1 MRAWWAIGV
10 AGLAAASPAA
20 AQQAAQAA
28 QASAGDPAALPSVVV
43 TAQRRPEL
51 VQEVPFN
58 VSILRGEAL
67 DVLAVSGR
75 DLRYLASRLPSLH
88 VESDF
93 GRSFPR
99 FYLRG
104 LGNTDFDLN
113 AAQPVSVV
121 YDDVVQESPLL
132 KSFPLF
138 DLQQVEVLRGPQGSL
153 FGRNAPGGVVKFESA
168 RPVFKREGYFN
179 AGYGK
184 ERLRNLDGAFNT
196 PLAETLAL
204 RVSLQSQHRANR
216 VFNDRP
222 EAATTEFE
230 GYHDNAAR
238 LQLLYQP
245 SPAFSALLNGHGR
258 RMGGRATLF
267 RANILQKGS
276 NALVPDFDYASLP
289 TDGMNHQFLN
299 TRGASLRLRWQLGAF
314 SLHSISAW
322 ERARFYSRADVDA
335 GYGSVAHPPMGPGRI
350 ASPSE
355 TADALPAHKQLT
367 QELRLESDPA
377 QAWSWL
383 AGLYAFSEKIRIDS
397 YSFDTFNGNRQNA
410 YAWQKQDSRSAAVF
424 GAVTWRAQP
433 GLLLRAGLRYTK
445 DRKDFFATRPQPA
458 PGGQPIAGLTA
469 NPRGNDLSWDLGAT
483 QALAPDSHVYAR
495 VATGYRAPS
504 IQGRILFGSSISVAR
519 AEQALSWEVG
529 WKHDFAQRRQRL
541 GLALFRYTVDD
552 MQLTAGSGTVNQNRL
567 VNAAKVR
574 GQGVEVEWLARPSS
588 EWTASLG
595 GSYNA
600 TRIRDPGLFVI
611 PCGNGCT
618 VLDPRGTAPNNV
630 FVNGNP
636 LARSPRWIANATL
649 RYSQPWRSGELY
661 AYTDWAYRGKYNFFI
676 YEAVEYKARPLL
688 DGGLRLG
695 YRDGRDRYELA
706 AFVRNIGNKLVA
718 VNAID
723 FNNFTAVVNEPR
735 TYGVQAKF
743 TY

>member
-1 MRAWWAIGV
+1 MRAWWMIGV
-10 AGLAAASPAA
+10 AGLAVVPPAMA
-20 AQQAAQAA
+20 DD
-28 QASAGDPAALPSVVV
+28 GLPSVYV
-43 TAQRRPEL
+43 TAQRRAEPL
-51 VQEVPFN
+51 QEVPFN
-58 VSILRGEAL
+58 VSVLRGEAL
-67 DVLAVSGR
+67 DVLAASGR
-75 DLRYLASRLPSLH
+75 DLRFLASRMPSLH

-132 KSFPLF
+132 KSFPVF

-153 FGRNAPGGVVKFESA
+153 FGRNAPAGVVKFDSA
-168 RPVFKREGYFN
+168 RPAFKREGYVS

-184 ERLRNLDGAFNT
+184 DELRNLDGAFNT
-196 PLAETLAL
+196 PLSDTLAL
-204 RVSLQSQHRANR
+204 RVSLQSQHRDNR

-222 EAATTEFE
+222 QAPTSEFE

-238 LQLLYQP
+238 VQLLYQP

-258 RMGGRATLF
+258 RMAGRATLF

-276 NALVPDFDYASLP
+276 NALVPGFDYASLP
-289 TDGMNHQFLN
+289 TDGMNHQFLKTN
-299 TRGASLRLRWQLGAF
+299 GASLRLRWQFDGL
-314 SLHSISAW
+314 SLHAISAW
-322 ERARFYSRADVDA
+322 EKARFYSRADVDA
-335 GYGSVAHPPMGPGRI
+335 GYGSLAHPPMGPGRI
-350 ASPSE
+350 PFPSE
-355 TADALPAHKQLT
+355 TADALPRHKQLT
-367 QELRLESDPA
+367 QEFRLESEPA
-377 QAWSWL
+377 QVWSWL
-383 AGLYAFSEKIRIDS
+383 AGVYGFSEKIKVDS
-397 YSFDTFNGNRQNA
+397 FNFDTFNGNRQNG
-410 YAWQKQDSRSAAVF
+410 YAWQEQDSRSLAAF
-424 GAVTWRAQP
+424 GALSWRAQP

-445 DRKDFFATRPQPA
+445 DRKDFFAARPQPT
-458 PGGQPIAGLTA
+458 PGAQPIAGLA
-469 NPRGNDLSWDLGAT
+469 AAPRSNDLSWDLGAT
-483 QALAPDSHVYAR
+483 QALSADSHLFAR

-504 IQGRILFGSSISVAR
+504 IQGRILFGNSISVAR
-519 AEQALSWEVG
+519 AEQALSWEAG
-529 WKHDFAQRRQRL
+529 WKKDFAERRARL
-541 GLALFRYTVDD
+541 GIAVFRYTVED

-574 GQGVEVEWLARPSS
+574 GQGVEVEWLARPNST
-588 EWTASLG
+588 WTASLG

-600 TRIRDPGLFVI
+600 TRIRDAGLFVL

-630 FVNGNP
+630 FVDGNP
-636 LARSPRWIANATL
+636 LPRSPRWIANATL
-649 RYSQPWRSGELY
+649 RFSQPWRNGELY
-661 AYTDWAYRGKYNFFI
+661 AYTDWAYRGSYNFFL
-676 YEAVEYKARPLL
+676 YEAAEYQARPLL

-695 YRDGRDRYELA
+695 YKDGRERFEVA
-706 AFVRNIGNKLVA
+706 AFVRNMTNRLVA

-743 TY
+743 AY

>member
-1 MRAWWAIGV
+1 MRTKWTMV
-10 AGLAAASPAA
+10 MAGLAAA
-20 AQQAAQAA
+20 AQAGA
-28 QASAGDPAALPSVVV
+28 QDTPGDGLPSVYV
-43 TAQRRPEL
+43 TAQRRPEP

-67 DVLAVSGR
+67 DVLAASGR

-121 YDDVVQESPLL
+121 YDEVVQESPLL

-168 RPVFKREGYFN
+168 RPVLKREGYLN

-184 ERLRNLDGAFNT
+184 DSLRNMDGAYNT
-196 PLAETLAL
+196 PLGEALAL
-204 RVSLQSQHRANR
+204 RVSLQSQHRDNR

-222 EAATTEFE
+222 GAPTKEFE

-245 SPAFSALLNGHGR
+245 SAAFSALLNGHGR
-258 RMGGRATLF
+258 RMAGRATLF
-267 RANILQKGS
+267 RANVLQKGS
-276 NALVPDFDYASLP
+276 NALVPGFDYASLP
-289 TDGMNHQFLN
+289 TDGMNYQFLN
-299 TRGASLRLRWQLGAF
+299 TRGASLRLRWQFDGL
-314 SLHSISAW
+314 SLHAISAW
-322 ERARFYSRADVDA
+322 ERARFFSRADVDA
-335 GYGSVAHPPMGPGRI
+335 GYGSLAHAPMGPGRI
-350 ASPSE
+350 PFPSE
-355 TADALPAHKQLT
+355 TADALPGHKQLT

-377 QAWSWL
+377 QPWSWL
-383 AGLYAFSEKIRIDS
+383 AGVYGFREKIRIDS
-397 YSFDTFNGNRQNA
+397 FNFDSFNGNVQNG
-410 YAWQKQDSRSAAVF
+410 YAWQRQDSRSAAAF
-424 GAVTWRAQP
+424 GAMTWRAQP
-433 GLLLRAGLRYTK
+433 GLLLRAGLRYTR
-445 DRKDFFATRPQPA
+445 DRKEFFATRPQPA
-458 PGGQPIAGLTA
+458 PGGVPIPGLTA
-469 NPRGNDLSWDLGAT
+469 DPRGNDLSWDLGAT
-483 QALAPDSHVYAR
+483 KELAPDSTLYAR

-504 IQGRILFGSSISVAR
+504 IQGRILFGNSISVAR
-519 AEQALSWEVG
+519 AEQALSWEAG
-529 WKHDFAQRRQRL
+529 WKLDFAQRRQRL
-541 GLALFRYTVDD
+541 GVALFRYTVDD

-574 GQGVEVEWLARPSS
+574 GQGVEFEWLARPSS

-595 GSYNA
+595 ASFND
-600 TRIRDPGLFVI
+600 TEIRDPGLFVV

-618 VLDPRGTAPNNV
+618 VLDPRPTAANIV
-630 FVNGNP
+630 FINGNP
-636 LARSPRWIANATL
+636 LPRSPRWIANATL
-649 RYSQPWRSGELY
+649 RYSQPWRDGELY

-676 YEAVEYKARPLL
+676 YEAVEYKARPLV

-695 YRDGRDRYELA
+695 YRDGRDRYEVA
-706 AFVRNIGNKLVA
+706 AFVRNLANKVVA

-735 TYGVQAKF
+735 TYGVQLRLN
-743 TY
+743 Y